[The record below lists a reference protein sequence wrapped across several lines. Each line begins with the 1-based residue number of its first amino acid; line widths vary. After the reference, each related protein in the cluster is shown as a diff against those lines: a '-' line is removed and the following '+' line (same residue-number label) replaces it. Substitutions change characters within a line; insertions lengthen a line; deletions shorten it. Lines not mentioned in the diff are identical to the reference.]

1 MKMLYGGI
9 TLLLLLILAAPMH
22 AQIAANLNGLFELN
36 TNITS
41 ITDRINWYSSE
52 KHNVTINYTGTGN
65 VQANYTFPSGWAV
78 ISISANCANNT
89 IGAHINITC
98 NLSSGV
104 ASGVPSATFVVAS
117 PSSAQPA
124 LYNVTE
130 IRPFLNVSSAVATTN
145 SMKFLRIRDAEIF
158 YTLIEYGRGRGN
170 YFVNTRANDTDGT
183 RSGYPFI
190 PNETTMELNYL
201 HKVFNVRHYLGLA
214 PSKSS
219 NSYNA
224 TFTCIYPND
233 AVVRTHLVT
242 NITRT
247 TIWNASYRVEE
258 IEGSFERMGFLGQA
272 IQNGSYATDST
283 LTINCTTIRYALPD
297 AGGNVSINNNG
308 VVMVVKKKY
317 PFTIQ
322 ANSTPN
328 PIGTGTQEI
337 LMNYTINNTEMF
349 PVEDVKIE
357 ISAPPYA
364 QFIGVRG
371 ELFGEATRF
380 YSFHRNRWNANGTE
394 TIILVARFNTTG
406 ITATSLNA
414 TGPEGVRISYVAP
427 WDANAYNPLKTI
439 QVIQQ
444 SSQNGVLPVDTAL
457 TPAITGV
464 LDELRTIRLASLN
477 INATITG
484 LNNTIAII
492 NSTLFTVN
500 ATLNRLNSTTSEI
513 NITLINTRDTAYAIN
528 ATLAGINN
536 TIRIINGTVNQIN
549 TTVTEIRTIDL
560 NINTTVTYINATVN
574 YLNSTAVSQVNVT
587 NIINNITN
595 ARDTIVQNISLAI
608 NITMNQTSAIL
619 TDIRRLREFD
629 EELVFLVTDSFGLQQ
644 QASQEA
650 SIGETSAALQ
660 SLAEANDKL
669 KDAAQRL
676 AELQRREQEG
686 LGTAA
691 AAPPVDITGS
701 LMNILTIAILVIC
714 VGAYFY
720 FTRPHGKNA
729 VVITKPAPQS

>member
-1 MKMLYGGI
+1 MNKTAMPSILF
-9 TLLLLLILAAPMH
+9 LLIFSMFFITPAS
-22 AQIAANLNGLFELN
+22 AQIAAGLPGLYETN
-36 TNITS
+36 TNVTAIA
-41 ITDRINWYSSE
+41 DRINWYSSE
-52 KHNVTINYTGTGN
+52 RHNVTVNYTGFN
-65 VQANYTFPSGWAV
+65 SIHADFIFPSGWSV
-78 ISISANCANNT
+78 IFNGTNCANNS
-89 IGAHINITC
+89 GLNVSC
-98 NLSSGV
+98 NLSKGIDGTPSG
-104 ASGVPSATFVVAS
+104 TFVVAS
-117 PSSAQPA
+117 PTSAPPA

-130 IRPFLNVSSAVATTN
+130 IKAVINGSPTTGDTSN

-190 PNETTMELNYL
+190 PNETTIELNYL
-201 HKVFNVRHYLGLA
+201 HKIFNIRQYLGLA

-219 NSYNA
+219 NAYNA
-224 TFTCIYPND
+224 TFTCIYPSD

-247 TIWNASYRVEE
+247 SIWNASYKVEE

-272 IQNGSYATDST
+272 VQNGSYATDGT
-283 LTINCTTIRYALPD
+283 LTINCTTIKYALPD

-308 VVMVVKKKY
+308 ITLVVKKKY

-337 LMNYTINNTEMF
+337 LVNYTINNTEMF
-349 PVEDVKIE
+349 PLEDVTID

-364 QFIGVRG
+364 QFVGVRG

-380 YSFHRNRWNANGTE
+380 YSFHRTRWNANGTE

-406 ITATSLNA
+406 ITATSLNV
-414 TGPEGVRISYVAP
+414 TGPEGVRISFIAP
-427 WDANAYNPLKTI
+427 WDANAYNPFKTV

-457 TPAITGV
+457 TPAIVGV

-484 LNNTIAII
+484 LNNTINII
-492 NSTLFTVN
+492 NTTLFTVN
-500 ATLNRLNSTTSEI
+500 TTLNRLNSTVAEI
-513 NITLINTRDTAYAIN
+513 NVTLINVRDTDYAIN

-536 TIRIINGTVNQIN
+536 TIRIINGTINQVN

-560 NINTTVTYINATVN
+560 NINATVTYINATVN
-574 YLNSTAVSQVNVT
+574 YINSTALSQVNAT
-587 NIINNITN
+587 NIINNITD
-595 ARDTIVQNISLAI
+595 ARDKLVQNISFSI
-608 NITMNQTSAIL
+608 NVTMNQTSAIL
-619 TDIRRLREFD
+619 TDIRRLKEFD

-644 QASQEA
+644 QAAQEA
-650 SIGETSAALQ
+650 SSGETSAALQ

-669 KDAAQRL
+669 KAAAERL
-676 AELQRREQEG
+676 AELQNREQSN
-686 LGTAA
+686 LGAA
-691 AAPPVDITGS
+691 SAPSVDITAS
-701 LMNILTIAILVIC
+701 LMNILTIAVLVLCI
-714 VGAYFY
+714 GAYFY